1 MGLRASFLAATLVV
15 CGSTPWAL
23 AAGEQPVPWQLHGP
37 GDVKCDQD
45 QRDARQRF
53 WEAADWGD
61 VPGYRQRLVEY
72 CGNAEGPSAP
82 SMRCTPDLR
91 FCQARH
97 VRIDVPATGG
107 AGPTGVGSTAAVST
121 ACALKETFPP
131 KGRFFGGISDW
142 TPELPALKGSAEPRS
157 CDVVI
162 HEPTLLV
169 KPDSRANIYHGLCDH
184 INLFLSEWI
193 AGWQDAADVQ
203 IVTWEPGL
211 RSERVPSSWYELY
224 DAFTTRPVRPL
235 GFWAGRSVCFDNAVF
250 AVNPRTP
257 DTFFY
262 NMDVPG
268 RAEGCRSGPD
278 SLVRAFAARTKARVL
293 AHPPHRPGPDDPV
306 RVKVMS
312 RSAGTGMTSGT
323 RHVTNEAELIAAL
336 RRRVPG
342 IDVEVVNFDWNG
354 RPPIA
359 GQLAL
364 MADTDVLVGMHGAG
378 LVHALWLP
386 EWAVLF
392 EIYNCG
398 DVNTYSDLARL
409 AGAGYLTLP
418 EADVRRVTPLITVA
432 EENRANPKFWNY
444 EVSEDAFVA
453 QVAEAVRRVR
463 ANPASPF
470 RKPPAESPGERKGHA
485 P

>member
-1 MGLRASFLAATLVV
+1 MHARAWFPVLFAALLLSLPVRA
-15 CGSTPWAL
+15 G
-23 AAGEQPVPWQLHGP
+23 AGESAPWQLHGP
-37 GDVKCDQD
+37 ADVSCDRED
-45 QRDARQRF
+45 GGERQRF
-53 WEAADWGD
+53 WETADWGV
-61 VPGYRQRLVEY
+61 VPRYRERLVEY
-72 CGNAEGPSAP
+72 CEGAAGPASPSV
-82 SMRCTPDLR
+82 RCTPDLR

-97 VRIDVPATGG
+97 VRIDVPAAGG
-107 AGPTGVGSTAAVST
+107 GSTAAVSA
-121 ACALKETFPP
+121 ACALQKTFPP
-131 KGRFFGGISDW
+131 SGRFFGGISDW
-142 TPELPALKGSAEPRS
+142 TPELPALTGGAKARS

-162 HEPTLLV
+162 REPTLLI

-184 INLFLSEWI
+184 VNLFLSAWI
-193 AGWQDAADVQ
+193 AGWQDADDLQ
-203 IVTWEPGL
+203 IVTWEPAA
-211 RSERVPSSWYELY
+211 RSERVSSGWYELY

-235 GFWAGRSVCFDNAVF
+235 GFWAGRSVCFENVVF
-250 AVNPRTP
+250 AVNPRSSG
-257 DTFFY
+257 TFFY

-268 RAEGCRSGPD
+268 RAERCRSGAD
-278 SLVRAFAARTKARVL
+278 GLVRAFAERTKARVL
-293 AHPPHRPGPDDPV
+293 ARPPRRPGPDDPV

-312 RSAGTGMTSGT
+312 RSAGTGTTSGT
-323 RHVTNEAELIAAL
+323 RHVTNEDALIAAL

-342 IDVEVVNFDWNG
+342 IEVEVVNFDWNG

-409 AGAGYLTLP
+409 AGVGYLTLP
-418 EADVRRVTPLITVA
+418 EADVRRQAPAVA
-432 EENRANPKFWNY
+432 VEEERRANPKFWNY

-470 RKPPAESPGERKGHA
+470 RKGNAR
-485 P
+485 